1 MPNVGVSLHYVV
13 KFHGDAVGVDGI
25 SLDIHKGEFFSI
37 LGPSGSGKTTTLR
50 LIAGLDWPDQG
61 EIFIQGR
68 SMNNVPPHQRQV
80 NMVFQNYALFPH
92 MTVFQNVAFGLQMRG
107 HSVSEI
113 KSQVEQTL
121 ELVKLHDKPHRYP
134 TQLSGGEQQRV
145 ALGRALVNRPA
156 ILLLDEPL
164 GALDQQLRQE
174 MQVELK
180 QIQAQVQ
187 STFVCVTHHQ
197 EEALMLSDRIAVM
210 DRGKIL
216 QVGTPQEIY
225 ESPVSTFVARFIG
238 LSNSLIGRITE
249 YDETKC
255 TVVTH
260 HRFSI
265 QATRPKGDST
275 TDEVTVIVRPER
287 VHLSSVPEHNGH
299 DNSLPAQINK
309 VNYNGGEMF
318 YQLDLHDGL
327 VWTARVPLSLR
338 PSQHFQV
345 GQRVYVQWHADQGLV
360 LTH

>member
-1 MPNVGVSLHYVV
+1 MQELGVHLQKVV
-13 KFHGDAVGVDGI
+13 KFHGDAVGVDQV
-25 SLDIHKGEFFSI
+25 SLEIEKGEFFSI

-50 LIAGLDWPDQG
+50 LIAGLDHPDQG

-68 SMNNVPPHQRQV
+68 PMINVPPHQRPV
-80 NMVFQNYALFPH
+80 NMVFQHYALFPH

-107 HSVSEI
+107 HSVTEI

-121 ELVKLHDKPHRYP
+121 ELVKLDQKPHRYP

-145 ALGRALVNRPA
+145 ALARALVNRPA

-197 EEALMLSDRIAVM
+197 EEALMLSDRVAVM

-225 ESPVSTFVARFIG
+225 ESPVSTFVARFVG
-238 LSNSLIGRITE
+238 LSNSLIGRITKN
-249 YDETKC
+249 DETMC
-255 TVVTH
+255 TVMTPH
-260 HRFSI
+260 HFSI
-265 QATRPKGDST
+265 QAIRPKGDSST
-275 TDEVTVIVRPER
+275 EEVTVIVRPER
-287 VHLSSVPEHNGH
+287 VHLSSGPEQNGY

-309 VNYNGGEMF
+309 VNFRGGEMF
-318 YQLDLHDGL
+318 YQLDLLDGP
-327 VWTARVPLSLR
+327 VWTARVPLSLK
-338 PSQHFQV
+338 PSHRFEV
-345 GQRVYVQWHADQGLV
+345 GQRVYVQWHAEQSLV